1 VLTVLSAAFVYGLTG
16 GLAPGPL
23 MTLVVS
29 QTLRH
34 GAREGIK
41 MSLAPLITDGPI
53 IALLLLFL
61 GRIAAIRPLL
71 GGIAIAG
78 VAFLLYL
85 ALETWQ
91 SSWNAPSS
99 SAKDTAA
106 APRSI
111 LRGALVNFLNPSP
124 YLFWLTVG
132 TQALVKAWKHSALAA
147 ALFMAVFFVCLV
159 GSKILL
165 ASILARSRERVLAR
179 WYTPV
184 MRSLAVLLVVIAGIV
199 ARDAIALLASSKS
212 VS

>member
-1 VLTVLSAAFVYGLTG
+1 MLTALSAAFVYGLTG

-23 MTLVVS
+23 MTLVIS

-41 MSLAPLITDGPI
+41 TSLAPLITDGPI
-53 IALLLLFL
+53 IALLLIFL
-61 GRIAAIRPLL
+61 DRIAAIRSLL

-85 ALETWQ
+85 AWE
-91 SSWNAPSS
+91 SWNAPPP
-99 SAKDTAA
+99 SATTTGA

-111 LRGALVNFLNPSP
+111 VRGALVNFLNPSP

-132 TQALVKAWKHSALAA
+132 TPMLVKAWKHSAIAA
-147 ALFMAVFFVCLV
+147 ALFIVVFFVCLI

-165 ASILARSRERVLAR
+165 ATILARSREHVLGR
-179 WYTPV
+179 WYKPV
-184 MRSLAVLLVVIAGIV
+184 MRTLAALLVVFAGIV
-199 ARDAIALLASSKS
+199 ARDAIALLTSPAA
-212 VS
+212 